1 MKEEKESSNLH
12 IVLNKEIKIKEA
24 AAYVVFSVKTIS
36 CNLPEAKIKKEE
48 LIKEKS
54 EEIFLCDIIDANKNK
69 WNNIEQ
75 IISIQED
82 IFKQELMNKLDK
94 FLN

>member
-1 MKEEKESSNLH
+1 MKEEKESDLH

-24 AAYVVFSVKTIS
+24 AAYIVFSVKTIS
-36 CNLPEAKIKKEE
+36 CNFPEDKIKKEE

-54 EEIFLCDIIDANKNK
+54 EEIFLCDITDANKNK

-82 IFKQELMNKLDK
+82 IFKQELMNKLHK